1 MKTLTKILLAA
12 GAVAVAGTSVSL
24 ADDGWRRHGK
34 NGGQNAMERFEKAD
48 ADKSGDVTFEE
59 FATAMNSGIGMA
71 DANKDGTLTA
81 DEVTAEI
88 QKRMAERMAARII
101 ARFDT
106 DGDGKLTTAEVENRQ
121 KKAFAMLD
129 RNDDGKIARDEMPR
143 RGHGRHGKSWMD

>member
-12 GAVAVAGTSVSL
+12 GAVAVAGTSASL

-34 NGGQNAMERFEKAD
+34 NGGPDAMERFEKAD
-48 ADKSGDVTFEE
+48 ADKSGDVTFDE
-59 FATAMNSGIGMA
+59 FANAMNAGIGMA

-81 DEVTAEI
+81 DEITAEI

-101 ARFDT
+101 ERFDT
-106 DGDGKLTTAEVENRQ
+106 DGDGKLTTAEVESRQ

-129 RNDDGKIARDEMPR
+129 RNDDGKIARDELPR
-143 RGHGRHGKSWMD
+143 RGHGRDGKSWMD